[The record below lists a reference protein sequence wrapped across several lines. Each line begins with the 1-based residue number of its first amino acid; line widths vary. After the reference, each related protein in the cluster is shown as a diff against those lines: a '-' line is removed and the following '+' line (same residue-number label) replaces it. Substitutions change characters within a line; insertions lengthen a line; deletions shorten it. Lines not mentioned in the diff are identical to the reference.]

1 MLSFRQIAVGAVI
14 SLNFLFLAWSSEE
27 EPLPKALE
35 RAGRP
40 PIFEEYAW
48 LLWRFVDDGGTVR
61 YQELK
66 ARRDVLD
73 ILVEKLKDFKLSTYK
88 SWDEKSKVAFWIN
101 TYNVLTLRVVI
112 DNYPI
117 RASFLSSFR
126 FPHDSIRQISGVW
139 DELQFRVMG
148 RDLTLDDIEHSI
160 IRSEFR
166 EPRVHMALVCAAR
179 SCPPLRNE
187 PYSGEN
193 LDAQLD
199 DQTRIFLRD
208 KQRFY
213 IDRGRERV
221 YLSKIFDWY
230 GKDFVTSYGEES
242 EGDIKASVMSFVSSY
257 LDQSDRKYLEEGD
270 YIIAYL
276 KYDWS
281 LNDRKD

>member
-1 MLSFRQIAVGAVI
+1 MVGAVI
-14 SLNFLFLAWSSEE
+14 SFNFVFLAWSSEE
-27 EPLPKALE
+27 KPSPRVLKKV
-35 RAGRP
+35 GHP

-48 LLWRFVDDGGTVR
+48 LLWRFVDDDGTVR

-66 ARRDVLD
+66 ARRDILD
-73 ILVEKLKDFKLSTYK
+73 VLVEKLKDFKLSTYE
-88 SWDEKSKVAFWIN
+88 SWDEKLKVAFWIN

-117 RASFLSSFR
+117 RASFLGSLR
-126 FPHDSIRQISGVW
+126 FPHNSVRQIPGVW

-166 EPRVHMALVCAAR
+166 EPRIHMALVCAAM
-179 SCPPLRNE
+179 SCPPLRSE

-193 LDAQLD
+193 LDTQLD
-199 DQTRIFLRD
+199 DQTRIFLRN

-213 IDRGRERV
+213 IDRGQKRV

-230 GKDFVTSYGEES
+230 GKDFIASYGEEN
-242 EGDIKASVMSFVSSY
+242 EGDIKSSVLSFVGSY
-257 LDQSDRKYLEEGD
+257 LDQSDRKYLEEFG
-270 YIIAYL
+270 
-276 KYDWS
+276 K
-281 LNDRKD
+281 